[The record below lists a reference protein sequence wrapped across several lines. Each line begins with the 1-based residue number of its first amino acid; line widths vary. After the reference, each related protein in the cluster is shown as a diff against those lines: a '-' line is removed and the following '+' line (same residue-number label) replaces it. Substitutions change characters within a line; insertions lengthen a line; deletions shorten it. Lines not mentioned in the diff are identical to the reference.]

1 MADLVV
7 LELENGFFIQ
17 YLWVIIPPANVI
29 LKAILNLYENVIKVF
44 EEVLKVSMR
53 LSWIEHPQFNDD
65 LDLNKMVWIL
75 DKRKLVCRPT
85 ILIIFHNPYLFSLSV
100 AHICCMSVWKP
111 SPKRTAR
118 WVTEHGFEIPIHVL
132 YAIRCITVS
141 HLLMT
146 DIQRIRSCPRII
158 FSGYQF
164 AYMRIKH
171 ITGNI
176 QYKWN
181 DSLTTHSTDFS
192 QSVVWTIQHS
202 TLCVHISLYSKH

>member
-1 MADLVV
+1 M
-7 LELENGFFIQ
+7 
-17 YLWVIIPPANVI
+17 
-29 LKAILNLYENVIKVF
+29 KTT
-44 EEVLKVSMR
+44 
-53 LSWIEHPQFNDD
+53 
-65 LDLNKMVWIL
+65 
-75 DKRKLVCRPT
+75 LVCLQT
-85 ILIIFHNPYLFSLSV
+85 ILIIFHNPYLVSLSV

-118 WVTEHGFEIPIHVL
+118 WVTEHKIEIPIHVL
-132 YAIRCITVS
+132 YPMLCMTIS

-176 QYKWN
+176 QMKW
-181 DSLTTHSTDFS
+181 LTHHTKYELLSTHSVSQWCEQFS
-192 QSVVWTIQHS
+192 TQHCVCTILYVRNISFYTNTSNHQFNICILIS
-202 TLCVHISLYSKH
+202 FFFARHIQTSSILVEFFQLMSSRVLLFLNERPEKKNSEFLFLRFII